1 MSEPTPTQIDALKD
15 LVQSQGWKEFSAL
28 VMADIEGK
36 FRDDITNALN
46 MPDSSLALDKMRQ
59 VAAVRLAG
67 LRWLRLPQ
75 ERIAGLTD
83 GLQRAEAEHA
93 RIGRR
98 PVGV

>member
-1 MSEPTPTQIDALKD
+1 VSEPTQLDALKD
-15 LVQSQGWKEFSAL
+15 LVQSQGWQEFTAL

-36 FRDDITNALN
+36 FRDDITNALGI
-46 MPDSSLALDKMRQ
+46 PDKDLALDKMRQ

-75 ERIAGLTD
+75 ERITGLVD
-83 GLQRAEAEHA
+83 GLERAEAEHT